1 MVWRAVPR
9 SYIFSSHALP
19 KPIQCNKF
27 ALDFFVP
34 EEKRQ
39 HWSRKP
45 IMQMQPEA
53 GHDLF

>member
-39 HWSRKP
+39 
-45 IMQMQPEA
+45 MQPEA